1 MHALEKILAK
11 ASGEK
16 KVQAGDI
23 VTVPV
28 DVAGINDLY
37 LQVIQSFKE
46 IGVQKVWDPS
56 KIVFFFDHYAPAPT
70 IKSASNQ
77 KEMRDFAKNQGIK
90 HVFDINTGVCHQ
102 VLIES
107 GMSLP
112 GKVIVITDSHSTT
125 HGALGAFGTG
135 VGATDLAA
143 ILAAGQTW
151 MMVPEVIGMRL
162 EGKMPKGVC
171 AKDVVLKIVGE
182 LGPGVAAYKGVEYLG
197 DTVDQLPLAERMVL
211 CNMAVELGAKTSY
224 IQPNGQVLEYVG
236 DYHQEFDLF
245 ETDQDFK
252 YSAEYVFN
260 VEELQPQV
268 ALPHSIDHV
277 VPVELG
283 GKKRI
288 HQAFIGTCTGG
299 RLEDIATAAAI
310 LKEKKIADGTRL
322 IIIPASS
329 KILMEAINKG
339 YLQTLL
345 EAGATFSTPGCG
357 PCLGAHQGILAPG
370 EACITTSSRNFP
382 GRMGSTEAEVYVAS
396 PATVAASALTGYLCD
411 PREWLK

>member
-46 IGVQKVWDPS
+46 IGVQKVWDPA

-77 KEMRDFAKNQGIK
+77 KEMRDFAKSQGIN

-112 GKVIVITDSHSTT
+112 GKIIVITDSHSTT

-151 MMVPEVIGMRL
+151 LLVPEIIGIRI
-162 EGKMPKGVC
+162 EGKMPTGVS
-171 AKDVVLKIVGE
+171 AKDIVLKIVGE
-182 LGPGVAAYKGVEYLG
+182 LGPSAAVYKAVEYYG
-197 DTVDQLPLAERMVL
+197 DTVEQLSLAERMVL

-224 IQPNGQVLEYVG
+224 IQPNGQVLEYAG
-236 DYHQEFDLF
+236 DYGKEFELF
-245 ETDQDFK
+245 ETDQGFK
-252 YSAEYVFN
+252 YRAEYVFN
-260 VEELQPQV
+260 VEELKPQV
-268 ALPHSIDHV
+268 ALPHSIDQV
-277 VPVELG
+277 VPVDQG
-283 GKKRI
+283 GKKKI

-299 RLEDIATAAAI
+299 RLEDIAIAAAI
-310 LKEKKIADGTRL
+310 LKNKKIAEGTRL
-322 IIIPASS
+322 IIIPASG

-345 EAGATFSTPGCG
+345 AAGATFSAPGCG

-396 PATVAASALTGYLCD
+396 PATVAASALAGYLCD